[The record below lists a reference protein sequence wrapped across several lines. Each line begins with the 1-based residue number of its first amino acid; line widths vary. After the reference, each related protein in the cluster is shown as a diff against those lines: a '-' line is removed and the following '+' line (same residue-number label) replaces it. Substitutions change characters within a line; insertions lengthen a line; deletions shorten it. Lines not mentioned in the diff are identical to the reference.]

1 MDGISRVAFTV
12 FGMDIYWY
20 AVIIVSGMILGCLV
34 AAHLVKNRGMDS
46 EIILDLMIWLLP
58 LSVIGARLYYVI
70 FEFDS
75 SWSFADIFAIR
86 DGGLA
91 IYGGVIVGFIV
102 AIVFSKKRKFTK
114 YEILNLLDCLV
125 VGLIL
130 GQAIGRWGN
139 FFNQEAHGGLITNL
153 AMQFFPM
160 GVLINGNWY
169 FATFFYEFSANIVG
183 FALLF
188 ILNKKFKDSRGFIT
202 CGYFVWYGFA
212 RMIIEG
218 MRTDSLY
225 FLKETIGE
233 VIRVSQVLSGL
244 MVIGG
249 IVFAVF
255 LYKNGFFTVGDK
267 KEIIAEEIEAE
278 TEVSQSEDTENAEIA
293 EANQAEIN
301 QEQ

>member
-1 MDGISRVAFTV
+1 MDGIDRVAFSV

-20 AVIIVSGMILGCLV
+20 AIMIVIGMILGCFV
-34 AAHLVKNRGMDS
+34 AAHLIEKRGMDS

-58 LSVIGARLYYVI
+58 LAVIGARAYYVI
-70 FEFDS
+70 FEWDS
-75 SWSFADIFAIR
+75 SWTFADIFAIR
-86 DGGLA
+86 EGGLA

-102 AIVFSKKRKFTK
+102 ALVFARKRKFTR
-114 YEILNLLDCLV
+114 YQILNLLDCLV

-139 FFNQEAHGGLITNL
+139 FFNQEAHGDMILNA

-160 GVLINGNWY
+160 GVLIKGNWY
-169 FATFFYEFSANIVG
+169 YATFFYEFAANIIG
-183 FALLF
+183 FAVLF
-188 ILNKKFKDSRGFIT
+188 FLNRKFNQSRGFIT
-202 CGYFVWYGFA
+202 CGYFIWYGFA

-249 IVFAVF
+249 AIGVIL
-255 LYKNGFFTVGDK
+255 LYKNGFWNSGDTCCETVAD
-267 KEIIAEEIEAE
+267 IAVESETASVEVETSTQEELFEGEQEA
-278 TEVSQSEDTENAEIA
+278 TK
-293 EANQAEIN
+293 
-301 QEQ
+301 